1 MRAGVVKT
9 RQLRTLARNRSAVID
24 FRRPARKDGT
34 AIGQREMELT
44 MKYLRL
50 LGATAVMTAIL
61 SLATASTSLAARHHH
76 HHWGRGYHHYYGGG
90 GAGSW
95 NSNPRNAE
103 SA

>member
-1 MRAGVVKT
+1 
-9 RQLRTLARNRSAVID
+9 
-24 FRRPARKDGT
+24 
-34 AIGQREMELT
+34 

-50 LGATAVMTAIL
+50 LSATAVMTAIL

-76 HHWGRGYHHYYGGG
+76 HHSGRGYHHYYGGG